1 MTDMADKSEEK
12 KKRYYTIGDV
22 SVIIGVKPHILRYWE
37 SEFPMLRPRKNRA
50 GNRAY
55 TERDIKI
62 IMVIRKLL
70 YEDKFTIEGAK
81 KQLRAETDLIN
92 DQQIDIP
99 FEKVKKKLEIKEIH
113 DELIELLKLVK
124 SL

>member
-1 MTDMADKSEEK
+1 MTEKTEEK
-12 KKRYYTIGDV
+12 KKRYFSIGDV

-50 GNRAY
+50 GNRAF

-62 IMVIRKLL
+62 IMVIKKLL

-81 KQLRAETDLIN
+81 KQLRTETDLIN
-92 DQQIDIP
+92 DQQIEIP
-99 FEKVKKKLEIKEIH
+99 FEKVKTKLEIKEIH
-113 DELIELLKLVK
+113 DELSELLKLVK

>member
-1 MTDMADKSEEK
+1 MTEKTEEK
-12 KKRYYTIGDV
+12 KKRYFSIGDV
-22 SVIIGVKPHILRYWE
+22 SIIIGVKPHILRYWE

-50 GNRAY
+50 GNRAF

-62 IMVIRKLL
+62 IMVIKKLL

-81 KQLRAETDLIN
+81 KQLRTETDLIN
-92 DQQIDIP
+92 DQQIEIP
-99 FEKVKKKLEIKEIH
+99 FEKVKTKLQIKEIH
-113 DELIELLKLVK
+113 DELAELLKLVK